1 MSYYPPEPPPR
12 YHLWALLA
20 LCLIAAFLSGCAPKE
35 RIKIVTQEVAVPVM
49 VSCLKPGDVPA
60 KPGGLGAMPLD
71 ANAALSLS
79 LVKNFEWLAYGAE
92 ADALLRICAGNPDL
106 RMPALYL
113 LPEPK
118 PVLEPIPGGFLLRTV
133 SPKG

>member
-12 YHLWALLA
+12 DHLWALLA
-20 LCLIAAFLSGCAPKE
+20 LCLIAAFLLGCAPKE

-49 VSCLKPGDVPA
+49 VSCLKPEDVPA
-60 KPGGLGAMPLD
+60 KPGGLGTMPLD

-79 LVKNFEWLAYGAE
+79 LVKNFEWLAYGEE
-92 ADALLRICAGNPDL
+92 ADALLRICAGTPDL

-113 LPEPK
+113 QPEPK
-118 PVLEPIPGGFLLRTV
+118 PMLEPIPGGFLLRTA